1 MTVQI
6 EERAQTKE
14 ASGRKETG
22 APQHS
27 GMKIAAVRL
36 QSIVNEVVAK
46 IVVEQG
52 VLDWGNAAKKRFT
65 KSLIWCVAW
74 HFLA

>member
-52 VLDWGNAAKKRFT
+52 VLDWGNAAKKDSQ
-65 KSLIWCVAW
+65 SL
-74 HFLA
+74 